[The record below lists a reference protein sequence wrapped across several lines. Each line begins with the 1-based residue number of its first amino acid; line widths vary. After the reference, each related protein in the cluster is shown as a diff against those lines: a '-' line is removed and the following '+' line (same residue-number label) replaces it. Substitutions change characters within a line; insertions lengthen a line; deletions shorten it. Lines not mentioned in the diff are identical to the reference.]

1 MNRPRIVKDT
11 PIRGTLK
18 KADIRKAVRAVK
30 ARRSPEMERRVR
42 EEPAP
47 EHGSNTE
54 AE

>member
-18 KADIRKAVRAVK
+18 KADIRRAVQAVK
-30 ARRSPEMERRVR
+30 ARRPAEVDKRVR

-47 EHGSNTE
+47 ERS
-54 AE
+54 ACKP